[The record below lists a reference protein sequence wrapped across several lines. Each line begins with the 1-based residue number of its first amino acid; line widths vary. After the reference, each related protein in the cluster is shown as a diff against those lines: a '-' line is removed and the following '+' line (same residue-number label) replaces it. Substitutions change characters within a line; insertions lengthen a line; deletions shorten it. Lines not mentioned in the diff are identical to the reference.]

1 MPHQKS
7 LGKKHRVALGF
18 QAEMCCEK
26 ATARPL
32 ASVFSTT
39 NPSFAQRINTMI
51 FLNFYPCLSES
62 SVVKKRSI
70 RCANGA
76 GTRVL

>member
-1 MPHQKS
+1 
-7 LGKKHRVALGF
+7 
-18 QAEMCCEK
+18 
-26 ATARPL
+26 
-32 ASVFSTT
+32 
-39 NPSFAQRINTMI
+39 MI

-76 GTRVL
+76 VAWGQRVAGGGWRVAGNLTELQKSCKIKSFL